1 MSWRHCAR
9 LAGSGPGRPCVA
21 GGLEQVGSQHPYPKP
36 WTARMLKGGFL
47 SEKVLRNETWSLSSV
62 TNSSLS
68 ETSWEEEQHHSGL
81 REMDQIQFTNAT
93 L

>member
-1 MSWRHCAR
+1 M
-9 LAGSGPGRPCVA
+9 PGWQAVD
-21 GGLEQVGSQHPYPKP
+21 QVGPVLQEGWSRWGPSTRNPKP